1 MKIQT
6 WKETQKHV
14 SLEIRSLK
22 LLRILPLPCL
32 PVMGYSLACDRMT
45 AVDDPLF
52 VKIYCLWHSLPKL
65 RNYPHSEP
73 SFIVFRKNQIADSKF
88 VYSSLNDYTTH
99 AASMKEICVT
109 FTVSISNSFYWIKL
123 LVTRNYWYFYSLICS
138 DHNFF
143 FFVIFTQPEISKCFM
158 ADHRYGEWRTVFF
171 ILCEI
176 KGKQRQK

>member
-1 MKIQT
+1 MIYFIVLTHLATRTGEQHYGYVKHQCMKIQT

-88 VYSSLNDYTTH
+88 AYSSLNDYTTH

-123 LVTRNYWYFYSLICS
+123 LVTRNY
-138 DHNFF
+138 
-143 FFVIFTQPEISKCFM
+143 
-158 ADHRYGEWRTVFF
+158 
-171 ILCEI
+171 
-176 KGKQRQK
+176 